1 MSLINDFRQIYA
13 IGDLFSRITTIPTLK
28 VCHIF
33 LEKQD
38 EAANTFHANIFSFC
52 LMVSRSFVKGLN
64 CISALIY
71 PWSLPKPFSVYTSH
85 LSVFLMIMHAR
96 ISFHVPAYLNQQP
109 EDLDDDNKSHLEDEA
124 QF

>member
-1 MSLINDFRQIYA
+1 M
-13 IGDLFSRITTIPTLK
+13 
-28 VCHIF
+28 
-33 LEKQD
+33 EKQD
-38 EAANTFHANIFSFC
+38 EAANTFHANIFFI
-52 LMVSRSFVKGLN
+52 LPDGKSRSFVKGLN

-71 PWSLPKPFSVYTSH
+71 PWSSPKPFSVYTSH